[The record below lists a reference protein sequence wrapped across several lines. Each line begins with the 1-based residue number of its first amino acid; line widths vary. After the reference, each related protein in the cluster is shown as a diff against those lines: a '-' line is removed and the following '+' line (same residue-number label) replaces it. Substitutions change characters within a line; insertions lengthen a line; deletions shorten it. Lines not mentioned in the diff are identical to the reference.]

1 MKRLIFS
8 TETFTQTA
16 KGTWEST
23 SKSITAVMPSGD
35 NILRTLEPRYQI
47 IEGEYKG
54 KKVFRLYERHL
65 NHTEFIKRFATL
77 DEAIDYVN
85 S

>member
-8 TETFTQTA
+8 SEEFVETS

-23 SKSITAVMPSGD
+23 SKTATAVMPSGD
-35 NILRTLEPRYQI
+35 KILRTLDPMYKI
-47 IEGEYKG
+47 VEGEYKG
-54 KKVFRLYERHL
+54 KKVFRLYKHHL
-65 NHTEFIKRFATL
+65 NHTEFLKRFNSL
-77 DEAIDYVN
+77 DDAIDYVN